1 MLAALRIERFATI
14 DALEVDFGPGLTVLT
29 GETGAGKSILVD
41 ALHLALGGR
50 AQAEVVR
57 TGCDEATV
65 EAVFGAGPGIR
76 ARLEE
81 LGLPSG
87 DELLIRRVVHRAG
100 RSRVWVNGALCT
112 VSILEQLARRL
123 CDISSQHEH
132 VSLLDPAC
140 HLDLL
145 DAHGG
150 LLEARAGAAAAYQRF
165 AALARERQALST
177 DDAERARRADY
188 LRFQIQEIDELD
200 PKAGEEDAL
209 AGERAVL
216 ASAAKIQA
224 LAESAEAL
232 LYSGE
237 GAAAERTAAATTRV
251 AELAALDPA
260 FAPMHRALASAVAEI
275 EEAARELS
283 GAARHRREDPERLAA
298 VDDRL
303 AALRKLARKHGGDV
317 ANVLARRAAMAQ
329 ELSGVL
335 GHAGRL
341 AELSAEEETARAEA
355 TALAT
360 ALSGLRREA
369 AARLSSAVQRQLGKL
384 GMGKSRLELRLEA
397 APLGPRGADEAE
409 LYFSANPGEA
419 PRPLARIASGGELS
433 RVMLAFKRAGAATDP
448 VDIYVFDEVDSG
460 IGGPTAQVVG
470 RMLKEVAR
478 ERQVI
483 CITHLPQIAAF
494 ADRHLAVRKVV
505 QRGRTLSEVRALDE
519 GAERCQEVARMLGGE
534 ELTPI
539 ALQHARELL
548 DRSAIA

>member
-14 DALEVDFGPGLTVLT
+14 DALEVAFGPGLTVLT

-50 AQAEVVR
+50 AQADVVR

-65 EAVFGAGPGIR
+65 EAVFQAAPKVR
-76 ARLEE
+76 ARLGE
-81 LGLPSG
+81 LGLPDG

-112 VSILEQLARRL
+112 VAVLEQLARRL

-132 VSLLDPAC
+132 VSLLDPAG

-145 DAHGG
+145 DAHAD
-150 LLEARAGAAAAYQRF
+150 LLERRSEVGEAVGRLTAV
-165 AALARERQALST
+165 ARERQALEL
-177 DDAERARRADY
+177 DDSERARRADY
-188 LRFQIQEIDELD
+188 LRFQIHEIDELD
-200 PKAGEEDAL
+200 PKAGEEEAL
-209 AGERAVL
+209 AAERAVL
-216 ASAAKIQA
+216 ASAAKIQS
-224 LAESAEAL
+224 LAEAAEEL

-237 GAAAERTAAATTRV
+237 GAAAERTAAATSRV
-251 AELAALDPA
+251 AELATLDPA
-260 FAPMHRALASAVAEI
+260 FAPMHRALAGALAEV
-275 EEAARELS
+275 EEAARELAQS
-283 GAARHRREDPERLAA
+283 ARRRREDPERLAA
-298 VDDRL
+298 LDDRL
-303 AALRKLARKHGGDV
+303 AALRKLARKHGGDL
-317 ANVLARRAAMAQ
+317 AAVLARRDAMRQ
-329 ELSGVL
+329 ELEGVL
-335 GHAGRL
+335 GHAERL
-341 AELSAEEETARAEA
+341 AELAAAEETARAAA
-355 TALAT
+355 TSLAA

-369 AARLSSAVQRQLGKL
+369 AARLSSAIQRQLGKL
-384 GMGKSRLELRLEA
+384 GMGKSKLELRLEA
-397 APLGPRGADEAE
+397 APLGPRGADAAE

-419 PRPLARIASGGELS
+419 PKPLARIASGGELS
-433 RVMLAFKRAGAATDP
+433 RVMLAAKRAGAATDP

-470 RMLKEVAR
+470 RMLKEVSR

-505 QRGRTLSEVRALDE
+505 QKGRTLSEVSVLEAE
-519 GAERCQEVARMLGGE
+519 QERCQEVARMLGGE

-548 DRSAIA
+548 ARSATA